1 MTRFCSLDSIP
12 NKIFIPAACALLL
25 VAASA
30 PLALAQH
37 PARPSPAPAAHAPVA
52 HAPVP
57 VPRMPMPRVIPPLA
71 RPGIVHPVG
80 VAQPHPFPGFRR
92 PIFVF
97 VPFPRFRGTFYPLWW
112 LNCGPIWGWESGCN
126 DVFFYAPA
134 VESSVTPM
142 IYEPPPTPVY
152 AYLGGDRDLVRLY
165 LQDGTVIGVIDYW
178 FIGDEIHFALP
189 DEAGEQVIGAEEL
202 DLQKTIDVNTRR
214 GFRLV
219 RRNEPMDQYLRDY
232 PNVDPPLLQAP
243 PKN

>member
-1 MTRFCSLDSIP
+1 MTRCVLESIP
-12 NKIFIPAACALLL
+12 NKIFISAACALLL

-30 PLALAQH
+30 PLARAQH
-37 PARPSPAPAAHAPVA
+37 PAHSVPAPAHAPAAHAPVA
-52 HAPVP
+52 A
-57 VPRMPMPRVIPPLA
+57 PRMPMPRVIPPPAA
-71 RPGIVHPVG
+71 RPGIVRPVG
-80 VAQPHPFPGFRR
+80 VGQPHSFPVFRR
-92 PIFVF
+92 PIFIF

-112 LNCGPIWGWESGCN
+112 LNCGPIWGWQFGCN
-126 DVFFYAPA
+126 DVFFYTPV
-134 VESSVTPM
+134 VENSVTPL

-152 AYLGGDRDLVRLY
+152 SYLGGDRDLVRLY
-165 LQDGTVIGVIDYW
+165 LKDGTVIGITDYW
-178 FIGDEIHFALP
+178 FVDDEIHFAIP

-219 RRNEPMDQYLRDY
+219 RRNEPMDQYVRDY